1 MVDSLFLLF
10 IKIFVMLLDF
20 NSLPDN
26 SKIWI
31 YQSNRKFYPQELDAI
46 KNKIESFLNQWTN
59 DNKTIQASYEIKYDR
74 FILFAVDAANSPL
87 SLNAIDQSVSFII
100 EIQEIYSV
108 ELLDKL
114 NVCFKQGEHVQYK
127 DLKTFQKL
135 VKNKSVSSKTIV
147 FNNLINTKEE
157 LENNWEIPITESWHS
172 RFIK

>member
-1 MVDSLFLLF
+1 
-10 IKIFVMLLDF
+10 MLVNFDD
-20 NSLPDN
+20 LPDN

-31 YQSNRKFYPQELDAI
+31 YQSNRKFYAQELDAI
-46 KNKIESFLNQWTN
+46 IEKTETFLNQWTN
-59 DNKTIQASYEIKYDR
+59 NDESIEASYQIKYDR
-74 FILFAVDAANSPL
+74 FIIISADTSRLTLTVD
-87 SLNAIDQSVSFII
+87 AIDQSVAFIFELQSTYDI
-100 EIQEIYSV
+100 

-157 LENNWEIPITESWHS
+157 LENNWEIPITDSWHN

>member
-1 MVDSLFLLF
+1 
-10 IKIFVMLLDF
+10 MLVNFDD
-20 NSLPDN
+20 LPDN

-31 YQSNRKFYPQELDAI
+31 YQSNRKFYAQELDVI
-46 KNKIESFLNQWTN
+46 IDKVKTFLNQWTN
-59 DNKTIQASYEIKYDR
+59 NDESIKASYQIKYDR
-74 FILFAVDAANSPL
+74 FILIAADTSHLTLTVD
-87 SLNAIDQSVSFII
+87 AIDQSVAFII
-100 EIQEIYSV
+100 ELQSTYDI

-157 LENNWEIPITESWHS
+157 LDNNWEIPITDSWHS

>member
-59 DNKTIQASYEIKYDR
+59 ENKPIQASYEIKYDR
-74 FILFAVDAANSPL
+74 FILFAVDVANSPL

-100 EIQEIYSV
+100 EIQEIYIRT
-108 ELLDKL
+108 LFLC
-114 NVCFKQGEHVQYK
+114 NF
-127 DLKTFQKL
+127 
-135 VKNKSVSSKTIV
+135 
-147 FNNLINTKEE
+147 
-157 LENNWEIPITESWHS
+157 
-172 RFIK
+172 

>member
-1 MVDSLFLLF
+1 
-10 IKIFVMLLDF
+10 MLVDF

-31 YQSNRKFYPQELDAI
+31 YQSNRKFYPQELDTI
-46 KNKIESFLNQWTN
+46 KNKIETFLNQWTN
-59 DNKTIQASYEIKYDR
+59 NNESIQASYQIKYDR
-74 FILFAVDAANSPL
+74 FILFAVDATNISL
-87 SLNAIDQSVSFII
+87 SVNAIDQSVSFII
-100 EIQEIYSV
+100 ELQGIYSV

-114 NVCFKQGEHVQYK
+114 NVSFKQGEHVQYK

-135 VKNKSVSSKTIV
+135 VKSKSVSPKTIV

-157 LENNWEIPITESWHS
+157 LENNWEIPITESWHN

>member
-1 MVDSLFLLF
+1 
-10 IKIFVMLLDF
+10 MLVNFDD
-20 NSLPDN
+20 LPDN

-31 YQSNRKFYPQELDAI
+31 YQSNRKFYAQELDAI
-46 KNKIESFLNQWTN
+46 IEKTETFLNQWTN
-59 DNKTIQASYEIKYDR
+59 NDESIEASYQIKYDR
-74 FILFAVDAANSPL
+74 FIIISADTSRLTLTVD
-87 SLNAIDQSVSFII
+87 AIDQSVAFILELQSTYDI
-100 EIQEIYSV
+100 

-135 VKNKSVSSKTIV
+135 VKNQSVSSKTIV

-157 LENNWEIPITESWHS
+157 LENNWEIPITDSWHN

>member
-1 MVDSLFLLF
+1 MYV
-10 IKIFVMLLDF
+10 DF
-20 NSLPDN
+20 NELPDN

-31 YQSNRKFYPQELDAI
+31 YQSNRKFYPQELESI
-46 KNKIESFLNQWTN
+46 HNKIEEFLNQWSNNTLSL
-59 DNKTIQASYEIKYDR
+59 QASYQIKYNR
-74 FILFAVDAANSPL
+74 FIVFAVDATDITL
-87 SLNAIDQSVSFII
+87 STAAIDQSVTFII
-100 EIQEIYSV
+100 ELQNLYNI

-127 DLKTFQKL
+127 DLKSFQKL
-135 VKNKSVSSKTIV
+135 LKNKSVSPKTIV

>member
-1 MVDSLFLLF
+1 MVDSQFFLI
-10 IKIFVMLLDF
+10 IKTFVMLVDF

-46 KNKIESFLNQWTN
+46 ENKIETFLNQWTN
-59 DNKTIQASYEIKYDR
+59 NNESIQASYEIKYDR
-74 FILFAVDAANSPL
+74 FILFAVDTTNNAL

-100 EIQEIYSV
+100 ELQGIYSV

-135 VKNKSVSSKTIV
+135 AKSKSVSSKTIV

-157 LENNWEIPITESWHS
+157 LDNNWEIPITESWHN